1 MTARRGLFVSSQT
14 RACESLSIS
23 LFSRYSSPKRL
34 QRGTSSSGFED
45 SACIKRL
52 LARLVCNVSLGYLP
66 RRRSGLSLSFR
77 PEFFVHTWALFR
89 PHAWLFSLT
98 CYISPNPFFTNKHY
112 RVTSSTLMTTPL
124 RKTSRRQRRQKDDF
138 WGLHHPRRPHVQASS
153 NPHGPSIRYHEY
165 QP

>member
-1 MTARRGLFVSSQT
+1 MSRRKQEHASPCQFPSFLATVRPRGCSVVLRRRVSRIQHALSASLQDWFAT
-14 RACESLSIS
+14 FLSDTFPAVDQAFLCLSALNSLSI
-23 LFSRYSSPKRL
+23 P
-34 QRGTSSSGFED
+34 
-45 SACIKRL
+45 
-52 LARLVCNVSLGYLP
+52 
-66 RRRSGLSLSFR
+66 GLC
-77 PEFFVHTWALFR
+77 FR
-89 PHAWLFSLT
+89 PHAWLFSPT